1 MADDLVT
8 GRNKKIVLRRQS
20 GDVHESM
27 KMSLVHIFHLKE
39 KGNGL

>member
-1 MADDLVT
+1 MADDLIT
-8 GRNKKIVLRRQS
+8 KRNKKIVLKRQS